1 MDDSNRL
8 AGLAAGAAAAS
19 SLFALGVAALMQRIG
34 TTITLS
40 LDMLSFYAGEGV
52 LAALGLVL
60 LPTLRRRFPWVTRH
74 TTALTF
80 WLLVLNVSCASGFVS
95 YGAGVAGPFWVLF
108 FPILVFAGVA
118 LSRPLAALIGVA
130 CVLGLVFGSVKAG
143 VAGDRSI
150 SLLILVCPFFLAVAA
165 FIGEATAGLA
175 GLRDAAQRDRDA
187 LQDRVEGLSRA
198 LEATAG
204 GDLRRDPGHDLE
216 LDPAASYTAPL
227 SLLAGS
233 LQHTVGNLRSLVDQ
247 VRGNGEHL
255 AGSAAELLASAE
267 ETAAGASQQSSAV
280 SETTST
286 IAELAATAA
295 AIAETAEAVAAGAER
310 TLVLVQE
317 GSVAVEESVASMG
330 RIAARVD
337 DIAERSAELG
347 EQSKEIAGILRVI
360 DDLSD
365 QTNLLALNAAIEAAR
380 AGEHGR
386 GFAVVAAEV
395 RKLAERAQESTS
407 RIQAIV
413 DTIQR
418 GTAAAISATAEGAEE
433 VRTGVELA
441 QGAVLSLSRISGI
454 VDETTAAAKEISI
467 ATQQQRSA
475 SDQVV
480 AAMNQVSDVSRQYAV
495 GSRQA
500 AAAAAELNALA
511 GSLRGSIAQ
520 FRTA

>member
-1 MDDSNRL
+1 M
-8 AGLAAGAAAAS
+8 AAAAAAAC
-19 SLFALGVAALMQRIG
+19 SLFALGAAALMQQIG
-34 TTITLS
+34 APITLS
-40 LDMLSFYAGEGV
+40 FDMLAFYAGEGV

-60 LPTLRRRFPWVTRH
+60 LPTMRRRSPWVTRH

-95 YGAGVAGPFWVLF
+95 YGGGILGPFWVLF
-108 FPILVFAGVA
+108 FPILVFAGVT
-118 LSRPLAALIGVA
+118 LSRPLAALIAVA
-130 CVLGLVFGSVKAG
+130 CVLGLVLGSVKAG
-143 VAGDRSI
+143 VFRDNTLGM
-150 SLLILVCPFFLAVAA
+150 LLLVSPFFLAVAA
-165 FIGEATAGLA
+165 FIGEATDGMTR
-175 GLRDAAQRDRDA
+175 LRDSARRDRDA
-187 LQDRVEGLSRA
+187 LQDRIQELSHS
-198 LEATAG
+198 LQLTAS
-204 GDLRRDPGHDLE
+204 GDLTADPGHDLQV
-216 LDPAASYTAPL
+216 DPAAAYAAPL
-227 SLLAGS
+227 ALLSSS
-233 LQHTVGNLRSLVDQ
+233 LQNTVGNLRTLVDQ
-247 VRGNGEHL
+247 VRGGGEHL
-255 AGSAAELLASAE
+255 ASSAAQLLATAE

-286 IAELAATAA
+286 IAQLAATAA
-295 AIAETAEAVAAGAER
+295 AIAQTAEAVAVGADK
-310 TLVLVQE
+310 TLLLVHE
-317 GSVAVEESVASMG
+317 GSQAVEDSVLSMS

-337 DIAERSAELG
+337 DIAARSVELG
-347 EQSKEIAGILRVI
+347 EQSKQIARILQVI

-395 RKLAERAQESTS
+395 RKLAERAQESTGQ
-407 RIQAIV
+407 IQAIV
-413 DTIQR
+413 DAIQR
-418 GTAAAISATAEGAEE
+418 GTTAAITATADGAQE
-433 VRTGVELA
+433 VRQGVELA
-441 QGAVLSLSRISGI
+441 RGAVSSLSRISGI

-500 AAAAAELNALA
+500 AAAAAELNELA
-511 GSLRGSIAQ
+511 GDLRGAIAR

>member
-1 MDDSNRL
+1 MDDANRL
-8 AGLAAGAAAAS
+8 ATLAAGAAGAS
-19 SLFALGVAALMQRIG
+19 SLFALGAAAVMLQVG
-34 TTITLS
+34 TTLTLS
-40 LDMLSFYAGEGV
+40 FDMLSFYAGEGV

-60 LPTLRRRFPWVTRH
+60 LPTLRRRYPWASRH
-74 TTALTF
+74 ANAITF

-95 YGAGVAGPFWVLF
+95 YGDGVLGPFWVLF
-108 FPILVFAGVA
+108 FPILVFAGVT

-130 CVLGLVFGSVKAG
+130 CVLGLVLGSVKAG
-143 VAGDRSI
+143 VARDNTLGM
-150 SLLILVCPFFLAVAA
+150 LLLVCPFFLAVAA
-165 FIGEATAGLA
+165 FIGEATAGMA
-175 GLRDAAQRDRDA
+175 RLRDAARHDRDT
-187 LQDRVEGLSRA
+187 LQSRIEELSRS
-198 LEATAG
+198 LELTAG
-204 GDLRRDPGHDLE
+204 GDLTLDPGHDLD
-216 LDPAASYTAPL
+216 LDPTASYSAPL
-227 SLLAGS
+227 ALLSSS

-247 VRGNGEHL
+247 VRGGGEHL
-255 AGSAAELLASAE
+255 ASSAAQLLATAE

-286 IAELAATAA
+286 IAQLAATAA
-295 AIAETAEAVAAGAER
+295 AIAQTAQAVAAGADK
-310 TLVLVQE
+310 TLLLVQE
-317 GSVAVEESVASMG
+317 GSQAVEDSVLSMS

-337 DIAERSAELG
+337 DMGARSVELG
-347 EQSKEIAGILRVI
+347 EQSKQIVRILQVI

-395 RKLAERAQESTS
+395 RKLAERAQESTGQ
-407 RIQAIV
+407 IQAIV
-413 DTIQR
+413 DAIQR
-418 GTAAAISATAEGAEE
+418 GTTAAISATADGAQE
-433 VRTGVELA
+433 VRAGVELA
-441 QGAVLSLSRISGI
+441 RGAVSSLSRISGI

-500 AAAAAELNALA
+500 AAAAAELHELA
-511 GSLRGSIAQ
+511 GDLRGAIAR